1 MTLEVIIMHIALR
14 QNLGHRVANL
24 LADTQLALRAARRGT
39 FLLMVAGHG
48 WKSPRRARVWDTSIV
63 ICPVETNAARW
74 PE

>member
-1 MTLEVIIMHIALR
+1 MHIALR

-48 WKSPRRARVWDTSIV
+48 
-63 ICPVETNAARW
+63 
-74 PE
+74 